1 MKRIGVRMYADNE
14 IVVSVGEIVSR
25 AAKRAGIP
33 KAVSCHGLRQA
44 NASHSLDNQA
54 PLHLVQATLGHSS
67 IATTGRY
74 LHSCP
79 NDSTANYLDL
89 GCAKTGG

>member
-1 MKRIGVRMYADNE
+1 VKRIGVRMYADNE

-67 IATTGRY
+67 IASTGRY
-74 LHSCP
+74 LLSCP
-79 NDSTANYLDL
+79 TDSTED
-89 GCAKTGG
+89 CVDV

>member
-1 MKRIGVRMYADNE
+1 MKRIGVRMYADKE

-33 KAVSCHGLRQA
+33 KVVSCHGLRQA
-44 NASHSLDNQA
+44 NASHSLDNQT
-54 PLHLVQATLGHSS
+54 PLRLVQATLGHSS

-79 NDSTANYLDL
+79 TDSAEDCVDL
-89 GCAKTGG
+89 E